1 MKKEYKTP
9 LTEIV
14 FLSIGKLLQDAGA
27 GTRDS
32 IGDSP
37 FEDANQS
44 TFEVEETTDD
54 LGGKNSLWED

>member
-27 GTRDS
+27 GIRDS

-37 FEDANQS
+37 FGDANQS
-44 TFEVEETTDD
+44 TFEVEETTDE